1 MKLIQALRVDTSS
14 KISLVGSGGKT
25 SALIRLAQ
33 EWPSQAL
40 VAATAHLSKE
50 QVTKFPYHTIWRP
63 DQPQEDTFI
72 KTTVITGASDD
83 RTKLCGIDPSLWE
96 HLEKTAE
103 KCGSPLFIESDGSKT
118 KSLKA
123 PTSHEPA
130 IPPWVNHVV
139 VSVGLSVIGKPLDET
154 SVHRPEIYSVLTGLE
169 LGKPITLHSIEKMLM
184 HQQGGLK
191 NIPRGARRTVLLNQ
205 VDTLKDKSG
214 LPQFE
219 KQLLKHFDSVI
230 IASLMGAGLK
240 NGEVDFQNEVVR
252 VNERIAGIILAAGNS
267 RRMGQ
272 SKALMEWNGTP
283 FVRVCALKA
292 ISSGLDPIL
301 IVAGEKFNQISSCV
315 KDLPVQ
321 VIENLDWNEGQSTSL
336 RVGIKSLPKRIG
348 GAIFLLVDQPQ
359 IPITLIRKLV
369 SEHAATM
376 STIILP
382 ESGGRR
388 ANPVLFD
395 RKTFQALTEIQ
406 GDIGGKVIFSK
417 FPVHPILW
425 FDESILLDIDTP
437 EDYQKLLEL
446 Q

>member
-1 MKLIQALRVDTSS
+1 
-14 KISLVGSGGKT
+14 
-25 SALIRLAQ
+25 
-33 EWPSQAL
+33 
-40 VAATAHLSKE
+40 
-50 QVTKFPYHTIWRP
+50 
-63 DQPQEDTFI
+63 
-72 KTTVITGASDD
+72 
-83 RTKLCGIDPSLWE
+83 
-96 HLEKTAE
+96 
-103 KCGSPLFIESDGSKT
+103 
-118 KSLKA
+118 
-123 PTSHEPA
+123 
-130 IPPWVNHVV
+130 
-139 VSVGLSVIGKPLDET
+139 
-154 SVHRPEIYSVLTGLE
+154 
-169 LGKPITLHSIEKMLM
+169 
-184 HQQGGLK
+184 
-191 NIPRGARRTVLLNQ
+191 
-205 VDTLKDKSG
+205 
-214 LPQFE
+214 
-219 KQLLKHFDSVI
+219 
-230 IASLMGAGLK
+230 
-240 NGEVDFQNEVVR
+240 VR

-301 IVAGEKFNQISSCV
+301 IVAGEKFSQISDCV

-369 SEHAATM
+369 SEHASTM